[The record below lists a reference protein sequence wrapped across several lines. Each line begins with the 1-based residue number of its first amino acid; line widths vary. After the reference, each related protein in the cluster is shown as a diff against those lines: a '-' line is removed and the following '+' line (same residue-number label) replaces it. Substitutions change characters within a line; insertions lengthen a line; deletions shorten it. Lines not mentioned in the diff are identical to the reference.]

1 MGGSTG
7 AGGGGGM
14 TGGMTGTGGSH
25 PMGGV
30 AGHLPPPAGTGGTT
44 GAAGSGNMGGSGG
57 AMVDPRC
64 AAVDGAVSWWHADGD
79 FDDAIGSND
88 GLTAG
93 QVSFMAGIDQQ
104 AFSFNGNTGSFIQVP
119 DDPSLQMTTG
129 MTIDAWINQPV
140 LGGRI
145 VDKITAFSNDG
156 YILDM
161 FGANVRLIIG
171 GNDMTSADQV
181 PAGIWTHVAA
191 TYSSDGHMAI
201 YINGAPSGEKM
212 ISPGAIPTNNL
223 ALRMGADSDG
233 GSLFI
238 GGLDEPRMFNRALS
252 AAEIATLF
260 WQTSNCQ

>member
-1 MGGSTG
+1 MGG
-7 AGGGGGM
+7 AGGMG
-14 TGGMTGTGGSH
+14 GTGG
-25 PMGGV
+25 GN
-30 AGHLPPPAGTGGTT
+30 HLPPPGGTT

-57 AMVDPRC
+57 SMPMPDPRC
-64 AAVDGAVSWWHADGD
+64 TAVDGAVSWWHADGD
-79 FDDAIGSND
+79 YDDAIDSND

-93 QVSFMAGIDQQ
+93 QVSFMPGVDQQ
-104 AFSFNGNTGSFIQVP
+104 AFSFNGNTGSFIEVP
-119 DDPSLQMTTG
+119 NDPSLQMTTG

-171 GNDMTSADQV
+171 GNDMTSADTV

-191 TYSSDGHMAI
+191 TYSSDGQMAI
-201 YINGAPSGEKM
+201 YINGAPSGTKM
-212 ISPGAIPTNNL
+212 ISPGAIPTNTL
-223 ALRMGADSDG
+223 GLRMGADSDG

-238 GGLDEPRMFNRALS
+238 GGLDEPRIFNRALG
-252 AAEIATLF
+252 ADEIATLF
-260 WQTSNCQ
+260 WQSSNCQ